1 MVGDQLFL
9 RTPSMYGTGKK
20 GSCLTQKRLDE
31 DKSTFLVSNQL
42 GKEKGNF
49 EKKMSEEIDKSY
61 FDQGNIE
68 DNGEGDDD
76 DCAGSESSFIE
87 KTYVYEE

>member
-1 MVGDQLFL
+1 MVGEQLFL
-9 RTPSMYGTGKK
+9 RTPLMYGTGKN

-31 DKSTFLVSNQL
+31 YKSTFLVSNQL
-42 GKEKGNF
+42 VKEKEDF
-49 EKKMSEEIDKSY
+49 EQKMSEKIDKSY
-61 FDQGNIE
+61 FDQGNVE

-76 DCAGSESSFIE
+76 SAGSESSFIE